1 MLSEDTIAR
10 IRESV
15 DLVALISEHVP
26 LRRQGARFVGLC
38 PFHTEKSPSFGVSRG
53 KNFYYCFGC
62 QASGDAIGFLRHVE
76 GLGFMEAVQKLAERA
91 GIELPRSDD
100 PEEARRD
107 QQRARRERL
116 AEIMARA
123 RSFFEECLARHPDA
137 AIARE
142 ELERRAVGEEMRAQ
156 FHLGYAP
163 SGWDALAQHL
173 EQQHVDL
180 REAAEVGLIAPRQ
193 RGGGY
198 YDRFRHRLMFPVAD
212 HHGRVV
218 AFSGRLLRNPE
229 GVAEQEGA
237 PAAKYINSP
246 ESPLYRKG
254 SVLFGLSEAR
264 VAVRKANRAVL
275 CEGNFDLVALHGA
288 GLAETV
294 APLGTAFTLDQARL
308 LRRFT
313 EEVVV
318 MFDGDGAGRKA
329 THAAIHLL
337 QQAGLRGRAVRLPQ
351 GHDPDTF
358 LRERGA
364 STLLAMVQSA
374 PSIVDFAID
383 DAVEAGVDA
392 ASRAQAIEG
401 LGPLLASVESP
412 VERDFYVQRVAQRFG
427 VRDTTIV
434 RASLR
439 RGVLAARGRRDVD
452 RPERPQNPAQN
463 ARISQQAPQRRPQDL
478 PQRQREVVEAALDCP
493 ELLHSQDSSQLVSL
507 LTDPDLRAIFL
518 AAAQVVEGQGRV
530 DALALLEA
538 VGSNPARGW
547 LAQRLEAEPV
557 YSRERA
563 YEVLQQGLPLL
574 ERDRKAFEREQ
585 LKRDIQTARECGD
598 FERANELTRLRDEL
612 AKT

>member
-1 MLSEDTIAR
+1 
-10 IRESV
+10 
-15 DLVALISEHVP
+15 
-26 LRRQGARFVGLC
+26 
-38 PFHTEKSPSFGVSRG
+38 
-53 KNFYYCFGC
+53 
-62 QASGDAIGFLRHVE
+62 
-76 GLGFMEAVQKLAERA
+76 
-91 GIELPRSDD
+91 
-100 PEEARRD
+100 
-107 QQRARRERL
+107 
-116 AEIMARA
+116 
-123 RSFFEECLARHPDA
+123 
-137 AIARE
+137 
-142 ELERRAVGEEMRAQ
+142 
-156 FHLGYAP
+156 
-163 SGWDALAQHL
+163 
-173 EQQHVDL
+173 
-180 REAAEVGLIAPRQ
+180 
-193 RGGGY
+193 
-198 YDRFRHRLMFPVAD
+198 
-212 HHGRVV
+212 
-218 AFSGRLLRNPE
+218 
-229 GVAEQEGA
+229 
-237 PAAKYINSP
+237 
-246 ESPLYRKG
+246 
-254 SVLFGLSEAR
+254 
-264 VAVRKANRAVL
+264 
-275 CEGNFDLVALHGA
+275 
-288 GLAETV
+288 
-294 APLGTAFTLDQARL
+294 
-308 LRRFT
+308 
-313 EEVVV
+313 
-318 MFDGDGAGRKA
+318 
-329 THAAIHLL
+329 
-337 QQAGLRGRAVRLPQ
+337 
-351 GHDPDTF
+351 
-358 LRERGA
+358 
-364 STLLAMVQSA
+364 
-374 PSIVDFAID
+374 VDFAID